1 MPLRRTLSAPAL
13 VYPAMLLRAPPT
25 RRNNVKSARRNAAHK
40 KRRWVPKTK
49 HSKLPNTKTRKSFL
63 AREKALNKEIQNLQ
77 RRIPNVTN
85 VNKQLELIMR
95 LSNITKRRRARENA
109 SRAEKNE
116 MMRREREYNNML
128 ASVGIHSGL
137 SRFAGWRK

>member
-25 RRNNVKSARRNAAHK
+25 RRNNVKSARRNAAHR
-40 KRRWVPKTK
+40 KRSVPKKT

-85 VNKQLELIMR
+85 VNKRLELIMR

-109 SRAEKNE
+109 RRAERNE
-116 MMRREREYNNML
+116 MMRREMAYNNML
-128 ASVGIHSGL
+128 AGVGIHRGL